1 MKKKKFD
8 VHVTIPICV
17 HVTVEA
23 ENGEQA
29 LKIAAQ
35 RFNGFLEYAG
45 NGGTDKLIGVEGTDE
60 SVTIDGNVKF
70 DDWTEH

>member
-8 VHVTIPICV
+8 VHGTIPVCV
-17 HVTVEA
+17 HITVEA

-35 RFNGFLEYAG
+35 RFNGLREYAG
-45 NGGTDKLIGVEGTDE
+45 NSGTDKLIGVEGTDE